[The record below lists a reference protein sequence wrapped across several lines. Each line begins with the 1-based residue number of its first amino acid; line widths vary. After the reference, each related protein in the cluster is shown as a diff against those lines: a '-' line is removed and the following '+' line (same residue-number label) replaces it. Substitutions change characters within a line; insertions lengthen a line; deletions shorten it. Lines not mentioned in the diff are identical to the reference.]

1 MCVLGE
7 GYVCAR
13 VLFLPPPPSSPIVR
27 LHQILEPGER
37 WACLVKKEWT
47 TQEKRDLQAAGQFNV
62 RGFKGQYELL
72 IERNGVPVELRQL
85 TLGDSDLDYKFT
97 VTSNTGT

>member
-1 MCVLGE
+1 MCVC
-7 GYVCAR
+7 VCVCVTLCVCVYASLTPACP
-13 VLFLPPPPSSPIVR
+13 VDQIV
-27 LHQILEPGER
+27 EPGER

-47 TQEKRDLQAAGQFNV
+47 TREKRDLRAAGQFNV